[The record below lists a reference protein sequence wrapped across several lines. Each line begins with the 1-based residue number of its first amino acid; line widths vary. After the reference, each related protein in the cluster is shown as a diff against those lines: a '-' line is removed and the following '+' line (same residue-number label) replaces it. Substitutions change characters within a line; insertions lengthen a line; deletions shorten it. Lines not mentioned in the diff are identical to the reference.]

1 MYYAFIMIRKNLLT
15 GLISTFMTAIVLT
28 ACSIDPTIESG
39 QQQLAADIYA
49 QLALGYMESGHLTL
63 AEQRLYKAL
72 ELMPNGDLT
81 LKAAQQWQTM
91 QVTKP

>member
-1 MYYAFIMIRKNLLT
+1 MGAFVA
-15 GLISTFMTAIVLT
+15 MTWLT
-28 ACSIDPTIESG
+28 ACSINPRVDPQ

-49 QLALGYMESGHLTL
+49 QLALGYMESGHLAL

-91 QVTKP
+91 QHTKP

>member
-1 MYYAFIMIRKNLLT
+1 MITKNLLNR
-15 GLISTFMTAIVLT
+15 LINTFTAFIAFLALT
-28 ACSIDPTIESG
+28 ACSIDPTTDSQ

-49 QLALGYMESGHLTL
+49 QLALGYMDSGHLGL
-63 AEQRLYKAL
+63 AEKRLYKAL

>member
-1 MYYAFIMIRKNLLT
+1 MLKYNASMLNLVFVAMLT
-15 GLISTFMTAIVLT
+15 WLT
-28 ACSIDPTIESG
+28 ACSLDTTQKP
-39 QQQLAADIYA
+39 QADQLAADIYA

-91 QVTKP
+91 KLTKP

>member
-1 MYYAFIMIRKNLLT
+1 MIRKNLLT
-15 GLISTFMTAIVLT
+15 GLISTSMAVTLLT
-28 ACSIDPTIESG
+28 ACSIGPTIESG

-91 QVTKP
+91 KLIKP